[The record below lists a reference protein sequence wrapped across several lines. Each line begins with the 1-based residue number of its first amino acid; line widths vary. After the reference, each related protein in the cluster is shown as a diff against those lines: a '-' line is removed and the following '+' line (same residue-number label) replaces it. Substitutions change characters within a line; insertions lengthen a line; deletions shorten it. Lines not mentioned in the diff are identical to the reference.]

1 MNKNIVYTAIALAM
15 AVSYNVNAAEKV
27 TSVPVATEE
36 VTTAPAD
43 AEKQAF
49 PLNSFDFSTFRG
61 IYLGVG
67 GGMNFG
73 RTTASTTINGAQ
85 HPYYAAVEGIDNKL
99 GLHRLMGSIV
109 MGIGKTFKDK
119 HYLSFEAMIDLA
131 QATSYYGKANDGGQ
145 YSNSHNTYTE
155 IKTRNNG
162 VVPSLAV
169 RYGLVVNPS
178 LMIYAKLG
186 GCYNKATAEWEASD
200 TANLGNYAKIKLSKI
215 TPIAGIGVEKAFGKF
230 VSRFDV
236 EYKFHR
242 TKNVA
247 RPNTN
252 YNVISSKVKDD
263 GGFNIRLMLC
273 YNINFNK

>member
-27 TSVPVATEE
+27 TSAPVAAEE
-36 VTTAPAD
+36 
-43 AEKQAF
+43 QAF

-61 IYLGVG
+61 VYLGVG

-73 RTTASTTINGAQ
+73 RTTASTTINGASTP
-85 HPYYAAVEGIDNKL
+85 HYAAVEGIDNKL

-145 YSNSHNTYTE
+145 YSNNHNTYTE

-230 VSRFDV
+230 VSRLDV

-242 TKNVA
+242 TKSVA

-263 GGFNIRLMLC
+263 GAFNLRLMLC
-273 YNINFNK
+273 YNININK